1 MLEDCIEIFEKEL
14 DEYRRQHQ
22 EDGEISFITDSNVP
36 LCLALQDSRAETS
49 FITDGYALAA
59 GTYYLLNL
67 EGEVKERLDVVE
79 NLTNRSSLYEK
90 FAKMEYLSMYVDSN
104 KPVADKIRKI
114 FSNNI
119 YSFIAKKKSVSKN
132 GKDVITEEN
141 IDKYYNEILAL
152 SKCKDSH
159 KRVLYIAYEEEI
171 GTTNAKNAEKAKEAV
186 KKFLAKLDV
195 KASKERLAIFFDVD
209 FSEYKKEGYR
219 YIIANV
225 FNNNKYNYQKQ
236 SEIFGLP
243 NNNMGLNDNKPYL
256 ENRTRKKALPYALSQ
271 RGVMLQ
277 KLFFDYLLNLCS
289 EKKQNIYFTE
299 KGIKKYKDEEYPK
312 EDLSGF
318 FMRIQKGKKGCEI
331 LDCSMVL
338 KRTDRICVNVD
349 NILRVKHSDKIPQ
362 NLNYKIY
369 TSLNELINVV
379 NEILYGKWLEG
390 NYFTDTKDIRIKN
403 DSGKLKQILL
413 KTRNLWVDWFY
424 KGKLESL
431 KREFSKFSMEIIR
444 NSIENSYILKAREQ
458 YNLRFALMSYFEK
471 KENMM
476 SEKIKNLEEKLTQKI
491 NSEESKEIESDDEFY
506 FAVGQVA
513 NYFISLNKSSE
524 KTHSLVSPIFQCK
537 SVAKLKRQL
546 NKMFLKYSYAISTN
560 SLRFNNLYGMINRYD
575 AKDSIN
581 FDMLIGGYLF
591 QSLIYKK
598 NKKENN
604 NG

>member
-1 MLEDCIEIFEKEL
+1 MLEDCIVIFKKEL
-14 DEYRRQHQ
+14 DEYRKQHQ
-22 EDGEISFITDSNVP
+22 EDGEISFITD
-36 LCLALQDSRAETS
+36 
-49 FITDGYALAA
+49 GYALTS
-59 GTYYLLNL
+59 GTYYLLDL
-67 EGEVKERLDVVE
+67 ETGAEKEKLNVDK
-79 NLTNRSSLYEK
+79 NLTNKSSLYEK
-90 FAKMEYLSMYVDSN
+90 FAKMEYLSMYMDSN
-104 KPVADKIRKI
+104 KPVADKKI

-119 YSFIAKKKSVSKN
+119 YSFIVKKKSVAKEAKN
-132 GKDVITEEN
+132 AKKDEDAKKEKEIITEEN
-141 IDKYYNEILAL
+141 IDEYYNKILKFAENSDAGKRKLYAL
-152 SKCKDSH
+152 
-159 KRVLYIAYEEEI
+159 YEKEH
-171 GTTNAKNAEKAKEAV
+171 GATNSDNAEKAKEAV
-186 KKFLAKLDV
+186 KDFLAKLDV
-195 KASKERLAIFFDVD
+195 KASDERLAIFFDVD
-209 FSEYKKEGYR
+209 FSEYKKEGNR
-219 YIIANV
+219 YIEANIY
-225 FNNNKYNYQKQ
+225 NSNKYNYQKQ

-243 NNNMGLNDNKPYL
+243 NNNMGLNVKKPYL
-256 ENRTRKKALPYALSQ
+256 ENKSRKNTLPCALSQ

-277 KLFFDYLLNLCS
+277 KLFFDYLLNLYS

-299 KGIKKYKDEEYPK
+299 KGIKKYENKEYPK

-318 FMRIQKGKKGCEI
+318 FMRIRKGKKECEI

-349 NILRVKHSDKIPQ
+349 NILRVKYSGKIPQ

-369 TSLNELINVV
+369 TSLNELIHVV

-458 YNLRFALMSYFEK
+458 YNLRFALMGYFEK

-476 SEKIKNLEEKLTQKI
+476 NEKIKNLEEKLTQKI
-491 NSEESKEIESDDEFY
+491 NSKESKEIESDDEFY

-524 KTHSLVSPIFQCK
+524 KTHSLVSPILQCK
-537 SVAKLKRQL
+537 NVAKLKRQL
-546 NKMFLKYSYAISTN
+546 NKMFLKYGYAISTN
-560 SLRFNNLYGMINRYD
+560 SIRFNNLYGMINRYD

-598 NKKENN
+598 NEE
-604 NG
+604 GEQ